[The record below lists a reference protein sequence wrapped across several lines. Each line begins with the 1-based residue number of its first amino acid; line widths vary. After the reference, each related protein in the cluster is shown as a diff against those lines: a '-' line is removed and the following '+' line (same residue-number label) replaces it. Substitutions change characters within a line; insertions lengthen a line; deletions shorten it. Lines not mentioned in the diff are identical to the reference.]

1 MLSDR
6 LCPGVVLPTAAVH
19 TFAQEP
25 GICNRLPSLDNG
37 DKPYC
42 SALKFDSVN
51 RFYGFGF
58 MERGGVG
65 QWG

>member
-25 GICNRLPSLDNG
+25 GICIRLPSLDNG